1 MKEEN
6 KNVKIL
12 SIEGKDLL
20 TKNYTTT
27 ERTLYKASL
36 DDSIEIDEL
45 RELAKKFIR
54 KNKKDGRLYT
64 DEIITVTFKYACKPE
79 KDYDYKNDD
88 RLDSLNL
95 TLSMLEKELSY
106 FEITNKDILSS
117 IDKKNKEKEK
127 LNEEE
132 IKIEKQFKNLKFN
145 IKNTSKII
153 KTVQCNIN
161 KKEIRQQLYKY
172 GFNININGK
181 EKHFV
186 RYKRSSGSARVGKCL
201 FINEKYAKKMI
212 DWSFAGLPHK
222 ENQEMDCAS
231 MESYIALPTSSCID
245 RFYLKPENILLIEDG
260 KSTFKDTVMATRL
273 INEEYDEDGNV
284 IDGDLDT
291 NIEETEITN
300 KIWDGSSLLDKSIFE
315 ECGYGDK
322 AILQIRKRMF
332 KGIGINTDIQQ
343 FFKDNNITKISQL
356 NGKTIATDISQIKL
370 ITTPSSIKYLK
381 FGTFE
386 NWLKQID
393 DDKPWGICKYEKP
406 QHHFN
411 GMVQTHY
418 QLINTLGMSKD
429 TMRDFLK
436 DTIDYIGLL
445 KNDVSVFKY
454 HLGLRTDDK
463 EEVTGLDN
471 RSSSNTDFIMGML
484 NVNNDFAFTK
494 MGKKFR
500 EEIVTNYIKNAR
512 KGHILVEG
520 NYSVVIRSPYEYLL
534 ASIGKWNGQ
543 SSVIQPHECVTSK
556 FNKGDEIVGV
566 RSPQPTMC
574 NMTVFK
580 NNKYDIL
587 DKYFNTDSKEVIYIS
602 AIGWN
607 IFELESSMDV
617 DGDAMMITNN
627 KYIVESAKK
636 LNEEIVINGKKI
648 NRFLVSTDFTPKSSI
663 KRRYNWRDLADTD
676 IKCSENKIGEIINL
690 AQMLNTIYWDK
701 KYSGASEEELFE
713 LYKDICQL
721 NILSCIEIDRCKK
734 LSPVNATKELNKIR
748 KKEYLGKGTISRN
761 KEKKEVGIRPY
772 FFKFLDGGKDYKFK
786 KFHTGM
792 DYLEEILDKEV
803 KKKGNMETIPLKDVL
818 IKCNARKSD
827 RTQITRILKIV
838 NQVKLEQDLI
848 YSSDE
853 DGKWQ
858 LAQESYE
865 RGLQAMSKL
874 KIDTSIIYTIIKR
887 IDKSLTDETGKFEEY
902 KKIGRKTL
910 MMLFAC
916 NKKNFI
922 SNLKIK
928 PNNIYIKEDTHG
940 DIVLYG
946 QKFKK
951 MS

>member
-1 MKEEN
+1 MN

-20 TKNYTTT
+20 LKQYTVNENTI
-27 ERTLYKASL
+27 YKASL
-36 DDSIEIDEL
+36 DDSIEVDKL
-45 RELAKKFIR
+45 KTLSKKFIQFDKETER
-54 KNKKDGRLYT
+54 YFTN
-64 DEIITVTFKYACKPE
+64 EIITVTFNYASKCDEEFDDIQLERINSMSKTIE
-79 KDYDYKNDD
+79 LLLNDKFKLKKMIKKDSTDDEIDMINKQIKNIDKNIKD
-88 RLDSLNL
+88 TQDMIKIISRALD
-95 TLSMLEKELSY
+95 K
-106 FEITNKDILSS
+106 KDIR
-117 IDKKNKEKEK
+117 N
-127 LNEEE
+127 
-132 IKIEKQFKNLKFN
+132 
-145 IKNTSKII
+145 
-153 KTVQCNIN
+153 
-161 KKEIRQQLYKY
+161 QLYQY
-172 GFNININGK
+172 GFNITINGK
-181 EKHFV
+181 RKHFV

-201 FINEKYAKKMI
+201 FINADYAKKMI
-212 DWSFAGLPHK
+212 KWSFAGLPHK

-231 MESYIALPTSSCID
+231 MESYISLPTSSCVNSEVS
-245 RFYLKPENILLIEDG
+245 RFTLKPENILLIDDG

-273 INEEYDEDGNV
+273 INEEYDKDGNV
-284 IDGDLDT
+284 IGGDLDT

-300 KIWDGSSLLDKSIFE
+300 KIWDGESLLDKSIFE

-370 ITTPSSIKYLK
+370 ITTPSSVKYLK

-386 NWLKQID
+386 NWLKQIEND
-393 DDKPWGICKYEKP
+393 GEWGICKYEKP
-406 QHHFN
+406 QHHFG

-418 QLINTLGMSKD
+418 QLLNTLGMSKE
-429 TMRDFLK
+429 TMKEFLQ

-454 HLGLRTDDK
+454 HLGLDGEKTKDELRSTIDSK
-463 EEVTGLDN
+463 SSFAMGVLD
-471 RSSSNTDFIMGML
+471 I
-484 NVNNDFAFTK
+484 NNDFIKTK
-494 MGKKFR
+494 MGKTLQDDTVKSY
-500 EEIVTNYIKNAR
+500 VKNVR
-512 KGHILVEG
+512 KGHVLVEG
-520 NYSVVIRSPYEYLL
+520 NYSVVISSPYEYLL

-636 LNEEIVINGKKI
+636 LNEEIVVNGKKI

-676 IKCSENKIGEIINL
+676 IKCSSNKIGEIINM
-690 AQMLNTIYWDK
+690 AQMLNSIYWDK

-748 KKEYLGKGTISRN
+748 EKGYLGKGTISRN
-761 KEKKEVGIRPY
+761 KIEKEVGIRPY

-792 DYLEEILDKEV
+792 DYLEEIMDKEN
-803 KKKGNMETIPLKDVL
+803 KKKVDIETIPLNKIL
-818 IKCNARKSD
+818 IKDKASKADRNRIERIKAIVKSV
-827 RTQITRILKIV
+827 TIQQQNIYML
-838 NQVKLEQDLI
+838 QDCDNKWELSQDI
-848 YSSDE
+848 YN
-853 DGKWQ
+853 DGIK
-858 LAQESYE
+858 
-865 RGLQAMSKL
+865 KL
-874 KIDTSIIYTIIKR
+874 KKINIDSNIIYTILKR
-887 IDKSLTDETGKFEEY
+887 IDKSYTSETSKFEDYKKLGRKIFMMLYDTDKNNFIKNTKVKKDNIYIIEDKNGDIKLY
-902 KKIGRKTL
+902 NKKFKKIG
-910 MMLFAC
+910 
-916 NKKNFI
+916 
-922 SNLKIK
+922 
-928 PNNIYIKEDTHG
+928 
-940 DIVLYG
+940 
-946 QKFKK
+946 
-951 MS
+951 